1 MAGGM
6 RRRRGDRRSFL
17 LPGPARLKVIPVHRT
32 RTVRLSRSDREHAF
46 ACAGILISVRLSG
59 CCNSRF
65 PIRAMKRSHLL
76 LLIVIL
82 PGAILLSG
90 CASKRVQDNGFV
102 QSAKEL
108 DRQALRL
115 YWRGETKQ
123 ALLAWS
129 AAIDKEPGLARAYYN
144 RGICKAS
151 LGRHGSAVADFDRA
165 LQRRSGFVSA
175 LVNRALSKLRLGDDA
190 QGLRDLR
197 RAEDLAPDNA
207 AIPFNI
213 GRYMLEAGRL
223 TRALRA
229 FSRAAE
235 LKPDMAAA
243 YNNRGIA
250 YLRLGRFQSAVSD
263 FSRALRFG
271 GENPDYY
278 FNRAVARQEADSPGK
293 AEEDYTRCLELAPD
307 HAAAYLNRGSLRL
320 NLGRRDAGCRDLR
333 AACKL
338 GLCERFRRLQARG
351 MCPAQ
356 GVQAREKRRESEPEG
371 FLSITP
377 DDAGTDP
384 FGKEGAQPPSP
395 EGAGPD
401 SVSRKRIA
409 TAERQKGSSLEP
421 GKPKASRSSPPAE
434 ANLAGSQPSGPPGK
448 DLKGDRSDVSEAAV
462 MRESYARALRILLRE
477 DRYLEAR
484 RKFEGFIAG
493 FPESRLLPNAYYWLG
508 ETYYVRQEYRHSI
521 RIFRQGAE
529 RFPEHPKAPGCL
541 LKIGL
546 AYKSLDQASQAAKYF
561 RMVTRKYPKSRS
573 ARIAEE
579 EMEGL

>member
-1 MAGGM
+1 
-6 RRRRGDRRSFL
+6 
-17 LPGPARLKVIPVHRT
+17 
-32 RTVRLSRSDREHAF
+32 
-46 ACAGILISVRLSG
+46 
-59 CCNSRF
+59 
-65 PIRAMKRSHLL
+65 MKRSHLL

-175 LVNRALSKLRLGDDA
+175 LVNRALSKLRLG
-190 QGLRDLR
+190 
-197 RAEDLAPDNA
+197 
-207 AIPFNI
+207 
-213 GRYMLEAGRL
+213 
-223 TRALRA
+223 
-229 FSRAAE
+229 
-235 LKPDMAAA
+235 
-243 YNNRGIA
+243 
-250 YLRLGRFQSAVSD
+250 
-263 FSRALRFG
+263 
-271 GENPDYY
+271 
-278 FNRAVARQEADSPGK
+278 
-293 AEEDYTRCLELAPD
+293 
-307 HAAAYLNRGSLRL
+307 
-320 NLGRRDAGCRDLR
+320 
-333 AACKL
+333 
-338 GLCERFRRLQARG
+338 
-351 MCPAQ
+351 
-356 GVQAREKRRESEPEG
+356 
-371 FLSITP
+371 